1 MGFSAVLALELDG
14 GIMDGVDKKRDDS
27 RPISEKVGQ
36 VIAAIMSEDLTD
48 IVSQAV
54 ESAMAKIVEIEA
66 MQRKELLTEDEVS
79 KLYSVPVP
87 SLRSERSRGI
97 GPDYVK
103 DGRRVLYPKKELD
116 KYYHSRLIRQGK
128 KSQSH

>member
-1 MGFSAVLALELDG
+1 MT
-14 GIMDGVDKKRDDS
+14 GVDKRRDDS
-27 RPISEKVGQ
+27 SPIGEKVGQ

-54 ESAMAKIVEIEA
+54 ENAMIKIVEIEA

-87 SLRSERSRGI
+87 SLRSERSRGL

-103 DGRRVLYPKKELD
+103 DGRRVLYPKRELD
-116 KYYHSRLIRQGK
+116 KYYQSRLVRLGNKQ
-128 KSQSH
+128 